1 MTYPYKAL
9 YELARELHHSKLN
22 AHQIV
27 EATLQ
32 RTIDMTG
39 ASQAG
44 MVMFRDESTIHDAQ
58 IIGNQVSGQALWQTL
73 LTQGLVGYVYYDQR
87 VVVIH
92 DINTDARWPKQNRA
106 PQLPRTGSAVGL
118 PLPRGKNVCGVLL
131 MVHPQVEFFDA
142 EKIALLQ
149 EITALVGEALNN
161 ALDYRGGNDADRRYY
176 TLFDNAVVP
185 IILTN
190 HAGHII
196 DLNRQATALFGYLP
210 NDLVDCPITD
220 IHSLDLNTLCQG
232 KGLAGLALDAE
243 TTVQTNIRTQNGTHL
258 PVLVRLRRIMVE
270 DYEVIE
276 WIQQDVSAQMAL
288 EQLRR
293 DLTAMVYHD
302 LRAPLHNLSTSIQKL
317 SQVLAN
323 HEEPV
328 IWTLL
333 QVGLRSSRQL
343 RRMVDS
349 LLDVQRL
356 EEGSRILDK
365 SNCDFRQLLATAAE
379 LVQPLAIEAGL
390 RLKFEL
396 PNELPIISVDND
408 MMTRVVV
415 NLLENAVK
423 YTQSGGTVT
432 LVAYSDPDKV
442 TVRVRDNGP
451 GIPADMLDKIFD
463 KFNRVS
469 YSKAPKGVGLGLAF
483 CRLAVTAHDGKIWV
497 ESELG
502 NGADFVFTLPNAPA
516 PQDTGKQTN
525 NPNNKARLASTA

>member
-1 MTYPYKAL
+1 MTYPYQAL
-9 YELARELHHSKLN
+9 YALARELHQSNLN
-22 AHQIV
+22 AHQIL
-27 EATLQ
+27 EAALQHTLQ
-32 RTIDMTG
+32 MIG

-44 MVMFRDESTIHDAQ
+44 IVLFHDESTIQDAQ
-58 IIGNQVSGQALWQTL
+58 IVGNKVSGEALWQML
-73 LTQGLVGYVYYDQR
+73 LTKGLVGYVYYDQR
-87 VVVIH
+87 TVVIH
-92 DINTDARWPKQNRA
+92 DISTDARWPKLSQA
-106 PQLPRTGSAVGL
+106 PQLPRIGSAVGL
-118 PLPRGKNVCGVLL
+118 PLPRGKNICGVLL
-131 MVHPQVEFFDA
+131 LIHPQVEFFTPD
-142 EKIALLQ
+142 KITLLQ
-149 EITALVGEALNN
+149 EISALISEALNN
-161 ALDYRGGNDADRRYY
+161 SLDYRGGNDVDRRYY

-190 HAGHII
+190 REGRII
-196 DLNRQATALFGYLP
+196 DINRQATALFGYLP
-210 NDLVDCPITD
+210 NDLVNRTITD
-220 IHSLDLNTLCQG
+220 IHPLDLKTLCNGQG
-232 KGLAGLALDAE
+232 LDSLELDAE
-243 TTVQTNIRTQNGTHL
+243 TTVQTVLRTQTGTKL
-258 PVLVRLRRIMVE
+258 PVLVRLRHIMVE

-302 LRAPLHNLSTSIQKL
+302 LRGPLQNLNGSIQKL

-323 HEEPV
+323 HEDPA

-365 SNCDFRQLLATAAE
+365 AEYDIRMLLAHAAE

-390 RLKFEL
+390 RLKFDL
-396 PNELPIISVDND
+396 PNDLPKVLVDGD
-408 MMTRVVV
+408 MLTRVVV

-423 YTQSGGTVT
+423 YTPSSGTVT
-432 LVAYSDPDKV
+432 LLAYNDPDKI

-451 GIPADMLDKIFD
+451 GIPAEMLDKVFD
-463 KFNRVS
+463 KFNRVN
-469 YSKAPKGVGLGLAF
+469 YTKAPKGIGLGLAF
-483 CRLAVTAHDGKIWV
+483 CRLAIDAHGGTIWV

-502 NGADFVFTLPNAPA
+502 HGSDFVFTLPQEQKP
-516 PQDTGKQTN
+516 DTRKTDRGN
-525 NPNNKARLASTA
+525 HLATTA